1 MLLFPTLSKTSAR
14 WPTVALLPSCCFH
27 EIKRAFA
34 LSRLVLYSSS
44 RLWIFDAEMSRF
56 EPTTRQQVPTSSLMS
71 ESCNSVTSSFL
82 GSGIVP
88 KKKWKRQLQQ
98 IIILRSFIELHWELL
113 NVKKYRPWIFCVE
126 QSQIMSETA
135 YHKTADGIPLSLLE
149 ICICWQVDIL
159 SANQEMLIVPS
170 AGNEVSKISWV

>member
-14 WPTVALLPSCCFH
+14 WPNVALLPSCCFH

-88 KKKWKRQLQQ
+88 EKNEKDSYSKSL
-98 IIILRSFIELHWELL
+98 FFGVLL
-113 NVKKYRPWIFCVE
+113 NCTESFLTSKNTGLEYFVLSNHKSCQKLHTTKQPMVFLCLYWKSAFADRLTFC
-126 QSQIMSETA
+126 QPIR
-135 YHKTADGIPLSLLE
+135 K
-149 ICICWQVDIL
+149 C
-159 SANQEMLIVPS
+159 
-170 AGNEVSKISWV
+170 

>member
-44 RLWIFDAEMSRF
+44 RLWIFDAEMNRF

-88 KKKWKRQLQQ
+88 KKMKKTVIVSYYSSEFYWTALRASSRQK
-98 IIILRSFIELHWELL
+98 ILALNILCWAITNHVRNCIPQNSRWYSFVSTGNLTSADRLT
-113 NVKKYRPWIFCVE
+113 FC
-126 QSQIMSETA
+126 QPIR
-135 YHKTADGIPLSLLE
+135 K
-149 ICICWQVDIL
+149 C
-159 SANQEMLIVPS
+159 
-170 AGNEVSKISWV
+170 